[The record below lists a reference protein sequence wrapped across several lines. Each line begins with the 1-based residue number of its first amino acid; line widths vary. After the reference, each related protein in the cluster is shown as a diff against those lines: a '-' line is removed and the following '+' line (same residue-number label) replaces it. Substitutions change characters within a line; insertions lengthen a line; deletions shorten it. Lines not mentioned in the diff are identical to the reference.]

1 MKCQLSIIPFTELK
15 KRMNDLGRSR
25 TPFVWGADYDCR
37 RGFVVDNP
45 HSPDCGI
52 LWDVRGRGNSHGC
65 QPHSEALPHMR
76 VVAQPERIAYGRMF
90 DTVMAGL
97 RRGDSFLANLTAR
110 TEVECQCG
118 LDTIF
123 RYAKAPYKLLLP
135 NEFVCFSPEPF
146 VRISGNRISTYPMKG
161 TADASLP
168 DAESLLMENY
178 KEMCEHYTI
187 VDLMRNDLNS
197 VSRDVRVERFR
208 YLERIA
214 TSRGEIFQTS
224 SEVTG
229 VLPEGKEFDF
239 GDIILP
245 MLPAGSITGAPKEAT
260 VSLIGCAEDSP
271 RGWYTGV
278 FGYFDGEEMESAV
291 MIRCIQRGDDGRL
304 YFHSG
309 GGITVNSNCEEEYEE
324 LIAKVYLTR

>member
-1 MKCQLSIIPFTELK
+1 
-15 KRMNDLGRSR
+15 MNDLGRSR
-25 TPFVWGADYDCR
+25 TPFVWGVDYDCR

-45 HSPDCGI
+45 YSPDCGI
-52 LWDVRGRGNSHGC
+52 LWEVRGRGNDHVC
-65 QPHSEALPHMR
+65 PQHSEEFPQMR
-76 VVAQPERIAYGRMF
+76 VVAHPERLVYERSF
-90 DTVMAGL
+90 NTVMSGL
-97 RRGDSFLANLTAR
+97 RRGDSFLANLTAC

-118 LDTIF
+118 LDTIL
-123 RYAKAPYKLLLP
+123 RYAHAPYKLLLP
-135 NEFVCFSPEPF
+135 DEFVCFSPEPF
-146 VRISGNRISTYPMKG
+146 VRISKDRISTYPMKG

-168 DAESLLMENY
+168 DAESALMENY
-178 KEMCEHYTI
+178 KELCEHHTI

-214 TSRGEIFQTS
+214 TSKGEILQTS
-224 SEVTG
+224 SKVTG
-229 VLPEGKEFDF
+229 VLPEGKNLDF

-260 VSLIGCAEDSP
+260 VRLIGGAEKSS

-278 FGYFDGEEMESAV
+278 FGYFDGKEMESAV

-309 GGITVNSNCEEEYEE
+309 GGITVNSSCEEEYEE
-324 LIAKVYLTR
+324 LIAKVYLTI

>member
-1 MKCQLSIIPFTELK
+1 MKCQLSIISFTELK

-25 TPFVWGADYDCR
+25 TPFVWGVDYDLR

-52 LWDVRGRGNSHGC
+52 LWEVRGRGNCPGSPQHA
-65 QPHSEALPHMR
+65 EEIPHMR
-76 VVAQPERIAYGRMF
+76 VVAYPERFVYGRMF

-123 RYAKAPYKLLLP
+123 RNAHAPYKLLLP
-135 NEFVCFSPEPF
+135 DEFVCFSPEPF
-146 VRISGNRISTYPMKG
+146 VRISANRISTYPMKG

-168 DAESLLMENY
+168 DAESSLMENY
-178 KEMCEHYTI
+178 KEKCEHYTI

-197 VSRDVRVERFR
+197 VSRNVTVERFR

-214 TSRGEIFQTS
+214 TSRGVIFQTS

-229 VLPEGKEFDF
+229 VLPEGKEYDF

-260 VSLIGCAEDSP
+260 VTLIGRAECSP

-278 FGYFDGEEMESAV
+278 FGYFDGKEMESAV
-291 MIRCIQRGDDGRL
+291 MIRCIQRGDDGRI

>member
-1 MKCQLSIIPFTELK
+1 
-15 KRMNDLGRSR
+15 
-25 TPFVWGADYDCR
+25 
-37 RGFVVDNP
+37 
-45 HSPDCGI
+45 
-52 LWDVRGRGNSHGC
+52 
-65 QPHSEALPHMR
+65 
-76 VVAQPERIAYGRMF
+76 
-90 DTVMAGL
+90 
-97 RRGDSFLANLTAR
+97 
-110 TEVECQCG
+110 
-118 LDTIF
+118 
-123 RYAKAPYKLLLP
+123 
-135 NEFVCFSPEPF
+135 
-146 VRISGNRISTYPMKG
+146 
-161 TADASLP
+161 
-168 DAESLLMENY
+168 
-178 KEMCEHYTI
+178 
-187 VDLMRNDLNS
+187 MRNDLNS

-229 VLPEGKEFDF
+229 VLPEGKEYDF

-291 MIRCIQRGDDGRL
+291 MIRCIQRGDDRRL